1 MRFPI
6 LKSRSIC
13 CIKCVCIVIIIY
25 TFSACLKTSN
35 ESWSISE
42 IKALVGF
49 IVSHGEDR
57 KWAMHHRME
66 FWDSAALFVMN
77 QAGTSH
83 QRSGNFRIQFN
94 KLVSTKFVIAG
105 SSSRYKVVKWLKK
118 KFSDPK
124 SAEIFYIS
132 SLSVGVQVSITSS
145 SKAVQTSSMHN
156 IGVEVGV
163 QTNGR
168 IEVPVCRSVQT
179 VQSNK
184 RT

>member
-1 MRFPI
+1 M
-6 LKSRSIC
+6 SIQ
-13 CIKCVCIVIIIY
+13 
-25 TFSACLKTSN
+25 S
-35 ESWSISE
+35 
-42 IKALVGF
+42 
-49 IVSHGEDR
+49 
-57 KWAMHHRME
+57 
-66 FWDSAALFVMN
+66 
-77 QAGTSH
+77 
-83 QRSGNFRIQFN
+83 
-94 KLVSTKFVIAG
+94 
-105 SSSRYKVVKWLKK
+105 VVKWLKK

-179 VQSNK
+179 VQSNEA
-184 RT
+184 T